1 MSNLDIAIGGKPV
14 GRGYRPLIVAEMSAN
29 HNGSFEGALRIV
41 HAAAENGADAIKL
54 QTYTPG
60 TLTID
65 ITRPEFFI
73 DDPDSLWHGR
83 RLWELY
89 AQAHTPWEWHQP
101 IIAAA
106 RAEGLACISTALDLN
121 SVEFLLSLDVD
132 AIKIASFELI
142 HIPLI
147 E

>member
-1 MSNLDIAIGGKPV
+1 MSNPNINIGGKLV
-14 GRGYRPLIVAEMSAN
+14 GPGHRPLIIAEMSGN
-29 HNGSFEGALRIV
+29 HNGSLEAALKIV
-41 HAAAENGADAIKL
+41 RAAAESGADAIKL
-54 QTYTPG
+54 QTFTPG

-65 ITRPEFFI
+65 SSRPEFFI

-121 SVEFLLSLDVD
+121 SVEFLL
-132 AIKIASFELI
+132 
-142 HIPLI
+142 
-147 E
+147 